1 MTGGSGDPPAQ
12 MLQSQPQR
20 QEGEGFLRMASRWFL
35 MFSAIQLF
43 LSGLTKTGIIP
54 GAVSHQKKGQHGVS
68 TTGHSG
74 QIPRGVEVDPKL
86 LTRPTCLWSAGTTM
100 DLHVYF
106 SDEEELPVDG
116 TDGYGDSEGL
126 ALAEWHEL
134 DLRPYDKGDPSRRS
148 ANVTVPLSDSIR
160 WNETQMY
167 AHVRLVR
174 RSDGRDQSSA
184 DILAKRIN
192 VTKHKLRK
200 KIRDERSL
208 LGDDSRGG
216 DFPNDASNADLHADD
231 NSPLSLAAKNRT
243 HDKILLYGKPSLTLQ
258 FVDMGATPHFTS
270 REAIPANF
278 GDHLDWLDDESNGY
292 FPIVYSS
299 EFWISKDSLL
309 PINGTSRDM
318 TVEVAVEPI
327 SMIKW
332 QFMSSMEE
340 SWRQQ
345 ERMTGDE
352 DSGGSDTLRTMLL
365 ETNPILL
372 ALTAIISVLHTIFDM
387 LAFKNDSE
395 YGIRSSFIV
404 CPPLVFI
411 SPLFLYRG
419 LKPDKNVC
427 CNNHCRLQS
436 LSTRGANLWKAS
448 ASAA

>member
-1 MTGGSGDPPAQ
+1 MDDCAGKVDAVVGSRRHSRVSGCWRFDAGAPE
-12 MLQSQPQR
+12 LKRGIVWSQLV
-20 QEGEGFLRMASRWFL
+20 EAVL
-35 MFSAIQLF
+35 
-43 LSGLTKTGIIP
+43 K
-54 GAVSHQKKGQHGVS
+54 VSHAAVGAHRRAPYNVLY
-68 TTGHSG
+68 H
-74 QIPRGVEVDPKL
+74 R
-86 LTRPTCLWSAGTTM
+86 A
-100 DLHVYF
+100 
-106 SDEEELPVDG
+106 DEEELPVDG

-404 CPPLVFI
+404 CPPLEFI
-411 SPLFLYRG
+411 SPF
-419 LKPDKNVC
+419 VFV
-427 CNNHCRLQS
+427 S
-436 LSTRGANLWKAS
+436 WT
-448 ASAA
+448 

>member
-1 MTGGSGDPPAQ
+1 
-12 MLQSQPQR
+12 
-20 QEGEGFLRMASRWFL
+20 
-35 MFSAIQLF
+35 
-43 LSGLTKTGIIP
+43 
-54 GAVSHQKKGQHGVS
+54 
-68 TTGHSG
+68 
-74 QIPRGVEVDPKL
+74 
-86 LTRPTCLWSAGTTM
+86 
-100 DLHVYF
+100 
-106 SDEEELPVDG
+106 
-116 TDGYGDSEGL
+116 
-126 ALAEWHEL
+126 
-134 DLRPYDKGDPSRRS
+134 
-148 ANVTVPLSDSIR
+148 
-160 WNETQMY
+160 
-167 AHVRLVR
+167 
-174 RSDGRDQSSA
+174 
-184 DILAKRIN
+184 
-192 VTKHKLRK
+192 
-200 KIRDERSL
+200 
-208 LGDDSRGG
+208 
-216 DFPNDASNADLHADD
+216 
-231 NSPLSLAAKNRT
+231 
-243 HDKILLYGKPSLTLQ
+243 
-258 FVDMGATPHFTS
+258 MGATPHFTS

-404 CPPLVFI
+404 CPPLEFI
-411 SPLFLYRG
+411 SPF
-419 LKPDKNVC
+419 VFV
-427 CNNHCRLQS
+427 S
-436 LSTRGANLWKAS
+436 WT
-448 ASAA
+448 